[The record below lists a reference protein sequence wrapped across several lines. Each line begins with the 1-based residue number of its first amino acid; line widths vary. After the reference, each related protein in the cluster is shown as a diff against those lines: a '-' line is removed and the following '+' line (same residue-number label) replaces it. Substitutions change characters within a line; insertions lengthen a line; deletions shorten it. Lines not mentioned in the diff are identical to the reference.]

1 MTGVNM
7 CRCRLSD
14 GEGRGGGLLLRL
26 SVFLAMGGMALLFLM
41 IAAFALP
48 VFLHGGEGGGP
59 FSWTWS
65 PGQGRF
71 GILPMVAGSLALGVT
86 AAVPGWIMGL
96 CLCCWLLSPEKGSR
110 IGLFRRLTGGLVRVM
125 TAVPTVVYGFAAVF
139 LLAPAIRKGFG
150 GSGFSWLTASLMLSL
165 LILPTVVLV
174 LQAGLAPR
182 LQAVEMPGRAMGM
195 SRLELLWH
203 VVLPTSRGTLL
214 SAAVLGFGRAVGDTM
229 LPLMLAGNAPV
240 APDSVLSSL
249 RTLTAHMALV
259 TSNEVGGA
267 AYDSL
272 FMAGLVLLLVNAAVS
287 LCLRRTG
294 GRA

>member
-1 MTGVNM
+1 M
-7 CRCRLSD
+7 RCFGLCSR
-14 GEGRGGGLLLRL
+14 EGRGGTLLLRF

-41 IAAFALP
+41 IFAFALP
-48 VFLHGGEGGGP
+48 VFLHGGQGGGP

-65 PGQGRF
+65 PGQGCF
-71 GILPMVAGSLALGVT
+71 GILPMAAGSLAMGVT
-86 AAVPGWIMGL
+86 AAVPGWCMGV
-96 CLCCWLLSPEKGSR
+96 CLCCWLLSPDTGSR
-110 IGLFRRLTGGLVRVM
+110 IGLFRRLVGGMVRVM
-125 TAVPTVVYGFAAVF
+125 TAIPTVVYGFAAVF
-139 LLAPAIRKGFG
+139 LLAPAIRRGLG
-150 GSGFSWLTASLMLSL
+150 GSGFSYLTAALMLSL

-182 LQAVEMPGRAMGM
+182 LQAVELPGRAMGLT
-195 SRLELLWH
+195 RLQLLWH
-203 VVLPTSRGTLL
+203 VVLPSSRATLF

-240 APDSVLSSL
+240 LPDSMLSSL

-287 LCLRRTG
+287 ICLRRMG